1 MASPHLTPTSEQDYL
16 DQDPPIRGQKYV
28 CMSFISP
35 EEVIEKKDAY
45 FFSQYISS
53 FSKEIQELWGS
64 MLEVHK
70 ENAEL
75 TDGLRSIRN
84 RYEHLFNIDVINYE
98 YDNFLKTDG
107 ERLET
112 EYLEKN
118 DFQTTIRG
126 LKVRGSYETLR
137 EAQIR
142 AQVLKR
148 LDDKFNVFIA
158 EVGCWCPWSP
168 NPEEIQDQEYAETQL
183 NTLMKSY
190 HENQHAKD
198 QFYAQRKDRMTKEQ
212 RETVEASKTAEAVV
226 EKDSA
231 AAEVL
236 GRIDEEDPWQQRKRD
251 TEVSAE
257 ATTEVSTEATT
268 EVSAEATTK
277 PKTETELDQ
286 VIDDLVQRVEK
297 IAEDVD
303 ALPDINN

>member
-1 MASPHLTPTSEQDYL
+1 MASSPHLTPTSEHDYL

-35 EEVIEKKDAY
+35 DEVIEKKEAY

-53 FSKEIQELWGS
+53 FSKELQDLWGT
-64 MLEVHK
+64 MLEVYK
-70 ENAEL
+70 DNVEL

-84 RYEHLFNIDVINYE
+84 RYEHLFNKDVINFE
-98 YDNFLKTDG
+98 YDTFMNMHN
-107 ERLET
+107 ERLEA

-118 DFQTTIRG
+118 DFRTTIRG

-168 NPEEIQDQEYAETQL
+168 NPEDIQDQEYAETQL

-190 HENQHAKD
+190 HENQLAKD

-212 RETVEASKTAEAVV
+212 LQKVEASKSAPVAEAQ
-226 EKDSA
+226 A
-231 AAEVL
+231 AADVL
-236 GRIDEEDPWQQRKRD
+236 GRIDEEDPWQQRKREAEADTKKADVDTKADVDAD
-251 TEVSAE
+251 TEIEKVVE
-257 ATTEVSTEATT
+257 
-268 EVSAEATTK
+268 
-277 PKTETELDQ
+277 
-286 VIDDLVQRVEK
+286 DLVQRVEK
-297 IAEDVD
+297 MADDVD
-303 ALPDINN
+303 ALPDINK

>member
-1 MASPHLTPTSEQDYL
+1 MASPHLTPTSEHDYL

-35 EEVIEKKDAY
+35 DEVIEKKEAY

-53 FSKEIQELWGS
+53 FSKDLQELWGG
-64 MLEVHK
+64 MLEVYK
-70 ENAEL
+70 DNVEL

-84 RYEHLFNIDVINYE
+84 RYEHLFNTDVINFE
-98 YDNFLKTDG
+98 YDTFLKMHS

-168 NPEEIQDQEYAETQL
+168 DPEEIEDQEYAETQL

-190 HENQHAKD
+190 HENQLAKD

-212 RETVEASKTAEAVV
+212 RDKVEASKPPAPVAG
-226 EKDSA
+226 DNA

-251 TEVSAE
+251 E
-257 ATTEVSTEATT
+257 ATEA
-268 EVSAEATTK
+268 ESTTK
-277 PKTETELDQ
+277 ADAVAETETETETNTEIEN
-286 VIDDLVQRVEK
+286 VVEDLVQRVEK
-297 IAEDVD
+297 MVEDVE
-303 ALPDINN
+303 ALPDINS